1 MKKAVKRTKSKSKA
15 KAKSS
20 QDQDQVKACGSEVED
35 QESDKSQG
43 ST

>member
-15 KAKSS
+15 KAKY